1 MTENEQAISTRLPLL
16 PSAALPSPFQPRNP
30 EPVVHP
36 AQLPCA
42 ALDNVH
48 LTLENKELWT
58 RFYLLGNEMIIT
70 RPGRRMF
77 PVMRVKVTGMEPT
90 SYYMML
96 MTFVARD
103 HYRYRFL
110 SNCWLPVETATDPPA
125 SESNMYLHES
135 GPCLGA
141 KWMLAPVDFGAVKLT
156 NQKSNSSQKVMLQS
170 MRKYVPYIHVFAG
183 SDVQQLD
190 FRRFKTFMFPE
201 TEFISVTSYQ
211 NDQIIALKIQNN
223 PYARSFCSNT
233 DRRNAIRRLTDEE
246 LGSGDDTAGHSGIAL
261 HLDPTFEN
269 PFRAPPT
276 ASTTPATCTGSA
288 TPIQPPL
295 SSFGPTLPNGSVANT
310 LPPSQSPYARCAPSE
325 PLFSSLAPYATPLD
339 LYSSLYSVAPPAR
352 YASNLTAGMGDS
364 LSFYFQPHLLSSAT
378 APAPYILS
386 RFVGGSQCARSA
398 VSTPSVASLSSA
410 LSASSA
416 MPCATTLASALETVS
431 HAAPITSRLPIP
443 FGATT
448 ASEHA
453 RHDATL

>member
-77 PVMRVKVTGMEPT
+77 PVMRVKVSGMEPT

-125 SESNMYLHES
+125 GESNMYLHES

-211 NDQIIALKIQNN
+211 NDQ
-223 PYARSFCSNT
+223 
-233 DRRNAIRRLTDEE
+233 
-246 LGSGDDTAGHSGIAL
+246 
-261 HLDPTFEN
+261 
-269 PFRAPPT
+269 
-276 ASTTPATCTGSA
+276 
-288 TPIQPPL
+288 
-295 SSFGPTLPNGSVANT
+295 
-310 LPPSQSPYARCAPSE
+310 SPYARCAPSE

-352 YASNLTAGMGDS
+352 YTSNLAAGMGDS
-364 LSFYFQPHLLSSAT
+364 LSFYFQPHLLSPAT

-431 HAAPITSRLPIP
+431 HAAPIASRLPIP

-453 RHDATL
+453 RHNATL

>member
-77 PVMRVKVTGMEPT
+77 PVMRVKVSGMEPT

-125 SESNMYLHES
+125 GESNMYLHES

-246 LGSGDDTAGHSGIAL
+246 LGSGDDTAGHSWHRTAVGSRLRKSFSCPDHNQYHAR
-261 HLDPTFEN
+261 HLYWHCHAN
-269 PFRAPPT
+269 P
-276 ASTTPATCTGSA
+276 ASLP
-288 TPIQPPL
+288 
-295 SSFGPTLPNGSVANT
+295 SFGPTLSNGSVANT
-310 LPPSQSPYARCAPSE
+310 LPHSQSPYARCAPSE

-352 YASNLTAGMGDS
+352 YTTALTEPSNGTRTLHFVEVRRWQSVREIRSVYAVCRVTVVCSLGVVCNAVRDDFGVGAGN
-364 LSFYFQPHLLSSAT
+364 
-378 APAPYILS
+378 
-386 RFVGGSQCARSA
+386 
-398 VSTPSVASLSSA
+398 SVARGA
-410 LSASSA
+410 NRI
-416 MPCATTLASALETVS
+416 PLAN
-431 HAAPITSRLPIP
+431 PIR
-443 FGATT
+443 
-448 ASEHA
+448 
-453 RHDATL
+453 RHDSV

>member
-1 MTENEQAISTRLPLL
+1 MTENEQAISSRLPLL
-16 PSAALPSPFQPRNP
+16 PPAALPSPFQPRNP

-125 SESNMYLHES
+125 GESNMYLHES

-246 LGSGDDTAGHSGIAL
+246 LGSGDDTAAAL
-261 HLDPTFEN
+261 TEPSQRHPHLTYFVEVRRWQSVREIRSVYAVCRVTVVCSLGVVCNAVRDD
-269 PFRAPPT
+269 
-276 ASTTPATCTGSA
+276 
-288 TPIQPPL
+288 
-295 SSFGPTLPNGSVANT
+295 FGVGAGNSVARGANRIP
-310 LPPSQSPYARCAPSE
+310 LANPIRCH
-325 PLFSSLAPYATPLD
+325 D
-339 LYSSLYSVAPPAR
+339 SV
-352 YASNLTAGMGDS
+352 
-364 LSFYFQPHLLSSAT
+364 
-378 APAPYILS
+378 
-386 RFVGGSQCARSA
+386 
-398 VSTPSVASLSSA
+398 
-410 LSASSA
+410 
-416 MPCATTLASALETVS
+416 
-431 HAAPITSRLPIP
+431 
-443 FGATT
+443 
-448 ASEHA
+448 
-453 RHDATL
+453 